1 MQTQRPLWIAL
12 TGGIASGKSAVAN
25 EFSRLGV
32 PVVDLDVLARQVVAP
47 GQPALTA
54 IIEHFGT
61 AVLNADGSMN
71 RARLRE
77 LIFNDPAKKQA
88 LENILHP
95 AIRRA
100 QLALAAQ
107 LGGPYQIH
115 VVPLLIETQSQD
127 RYDRILV
134 VTCDRAT
141 QLKRLLQ
148 RDGIQPQLAEQMLDA
163 QVSSAERLKY
173 AHDVLEN
180 DGLPNEI
187 PAKVAA
193 LHRQYLELA
202 ATRLQQPQ
210 GKKP

>member
-1 MQTQRPLWIAL
+1 MHTHRPLWIAL

-32 PVVDLDVLARQVVAP
+32 PIIDLDVLARQVVAS

-61 AVLNADGSMN
+61 ALLNNDGSLN

-77 LIFNDPAKKQA
+77 LIFSDPAKKQA
-88 LENILHP
+88 LESILHP
-95 AIRRA
+95 AIRHA

-115 VVPLLIETQSQD
+115 VVPLLIETQRQD

-173 AHDVLEN
+173 ANDVLEN
-180 DGLPNEI
+180 DGLPSEI
-187 PAKVAA
+187 AAKVAA
-193 LHRQYLELA
+193 LHHQYLALA
-202 ATRLQQPQ
+202 GNPAVTTPR
-210 GKKP
+210 

>member
-61 AVLNADGSMN
+61 AVLNADGSLN

-77 LIFNDPAKKQA
+77 LIFSDPAKKQA

-95 AIRRA
+95 AIRGA

-134 VTCDRAT
+134 VNCDRAT

-148 RDGIQPQLAEQMLDA
+148 RDGIQPQLAEQILDA
-163 QVSSAERLKY
+163 QVSSAERLKH

-193 LHRQYLELA
+193 LNRQYLELA
-202 ATRLQQPQ
+202 ATRLQ
-210 GKKP
+210 